1 VLPLRRLQH
10 PSELNAASRSR
21 SNVMKVLAALYIIA
35 LFASSAQAAD
45 LSSHDMQ
52 PVSLTTP
59 EPPFAVTMSRWPVW
73 SVNSGWSLFNH
84 SGRNNGLL
92 NPMPSAALSAIL
104 APLWD
109 PWLHTVGRGFDE
121 WAVDTHDDDA
131 AAAELQLSL
140 RPGVSMLW
148 ELTNDGALLEFD
160 DVTVSLGVRIRF

>member
-1 VLPLRRLQH
+1 
-10 PSELNAASRSR
+10 
-21 SNVMKVLAALYIIA
+21 MKVFAALYIA
-35 LFASSAQAAD
+35 AFSAVGAQAAD
-45 LSSHDMQ
+45 LPSHETQ
-52 PVSLTTP
+52 PVSVTTSDST
-59 EPPFAVTMSRWPVW
+59 FTVTMSRWPVW

-148 ELTNDGALLEFD
+148 ELTNDGTLLEFD